1 VNDDNLELDDNLDLT
16 DLHLPDDSE
25 EETTITQSPNLI
37 CCLRIFFR
45 RANRM
50 FQVLLV
56 IITTTLPF
64 AMVIHRVQKFLNTK
78 RSGAAVDIEKNEGL
92 KDAKSQVARIAS
104 ALEKTK
110 AILASAKTDKATLAN
125 NLKGLGIRSASDIKT
140 NTLARRTAE
149 DIGRL
154 SNEIDS
160 YEQKIAAVSTQLLQ
174 AKAIVRR
181 FEMEQSGLTDKELA
195 DLSRQLHE
203 ADTKTD
209 GWTQSIS
216 PIELEQAV
224 NNALNH

>member
-1 VNDDNLELDDNLDLT
+1 V
-16 DLHLPDDSE
+16 
-25 EETTITQSPNLI
+25 
-37 CCLRIFFR
+37 FFQ
-45 RANRM
+45 RANKF
-50 FQVLLV
+50 FQVLFV
-56 IITTTLPF
+56 IFTSTIPI
-64 AMVIHRVQKFLNTK
+64 AMAAHSVHKLLNFKRVVTP
-78 RSGAAVDIEKNEGL
+78 VDIKKTEGL

-104 ALEKTK
+104 TLEKTK
-110 AILASAKTDKATLAN
+110 AILASAKTDRATLAD
-125 NLKGLGIRSASDIKT
+125 NLRGLGIRSAGDIKT

-160 YEQKIAAVSTQLLQ
+160 YEQKVASVSTQLLQ

-203 ADTKTD
+203 ADTKSD

-224 NNALNH
+224 NKALNH